1 MQDFSISNTELIF
14 YKMQAL
20 QLLAILLCSIS
31 LCKRTTAI
39 GTHTTDEAAEFPA
52 RATCPDTWFVPSC
65 SGECQCGH
73 TFHGVVSCDE
83 DDDKTFLK
91 GGSSVKFAK
100 VFTRKSFQLYGHS
113 GCVYVNV

>member
-1 MQDFSISNTELIF
+1 
-14 YKMQAL
+14 MQAL

-31 LCKRTTAI
+31 LCKRATAI
-39 GTHTTDEAAEFPA
+39 GTHTIDEAAEFPA
-52 RATCPDTWFVPSC
+52 GATCPDTWFVPSD
-65 SGECQCGH
+65 SRECQCGH

-83 DDDKTFLK
+83 NDDITFLK
-91 GGSSVKFAK
+91 GGFLVK

>member
-1 MQDFSISNTELIF
+1 ME
-14 YKMQAL
+14 AL

-31 LCKRTTAI
+31 LCKRTTGI

-52 RATCPDTWFVPSC
+52 RATCPDTWFVPTN

-83 DDDKTFLK
+83 DDDKAFLK
-91 GGSSVKFAK
+91 GGSLVKLVK
-100 VFTRKSFQLYGHS
+100 VFTHKSFQLYGHS
-113 GCVYVNV
+113 